1 MRFRAQNCQA
11 LVPNINP
18 KKPRPGPNQL
28 LLNSNTQFVSRRLG
42 LTLKSH
48 APFIIKMSAFRK
60 DKLKQLNKKDQMQ
73 VSQVD
78 KDMVK

>member
-1 MRFRAQNCQA
+1 
-11 LVPNINP
+11 
-18 KKPRPGPNQL
+18 
-28 LLNSNTQFVSRRLG
+28 
-42 LTLKSH
+42 
-48 APFIIKMSAFRK
+48 MSAFRK